1 MNRRVHDTG
10 GMAGASL
17 FARIN
22 AIAGQY
28 RLILYAIGAA
38 LLMLGFDFK
47 TPAAQFKSVRVA
59 DSLKGVRID
68 SVVRSLG
75 TRDLINV
82 GIARYLCFKDNDT
95 AKLFLPCSYLGSAE
109 AR

>member
-1 MNRRVHDTG
+1 MALQNGFTDRRQVQG
-10 GMAGASL
+10 W
-17 FARIN
+17 ARVN
-22 AIAGQY
+22 QWLGQY
-28 RLILYAIGAA
+28 RLLWYAILAV

-47 TPAAQFKSVRVA
+47 TPAAQFKAVRTA